1 MVRFHVLLLVLI
13 ASVSF
18 SARLPA
24 QKRITARF
32 DAVGDPLPAQALHRF
47 GTARFCTQSEV
58 VALTLSHDGKLL
70 AAVDRE
76 GRVYLWETDGG
87 KQGFVTRPD
96 SGKRVVISPDG
107 QWLALGEDAPFEVRN
122 LKKDMAPRLPIGNG
136 PRVFA
141 FTPESTAIAMS
152 MMDEAD
158 IVVFDIESGKELR
171 RFAGL
176 EGMVGAIAFSPDGK
190 RIAAAAVPISDDKE
204 NPVTIVNIAVWNA
217 QTSKKLKHWEHK
229 AKLVR
234 KLVFLPDNKTLVG
247 QFSTRLDAWDSTTG
261 AHIDK
266 IAHNVGSAFT
276 LDAAAKTLA
285 TTDGPKVM
293 NFATGDELHDFDK
306 ETVLR
311 HIAMSGDGKLLVASP
326 ARFSASS
333 PRLLMWDLTTGKERN
348 IAEEHRHF
356 VDAVIFS
363 HDGRLIATASNIE
376 GVARVWDAQS
386 AKLLHALNIE
396 SLAARKSGGPRIR
409 STLNDGLAFSPTAA
423 ELFVAGQRW
432 DLKAGQPIPLDADDD
447 FKFEQTN
454 SYRAVMAP
462 DGRLAGSFLTGHAIL
477 FWDPAK
483 GKAVQTIEPDK
494 KARGSWSSLA
504 FSPNGKLAATGKLI
518 PRPKS
523 DEDSPYE
530 ETVYVW
536 DIAAGK
542 LVKKF
547 RARPGHVVRLMFSP
561 DGETLAVIS
570 LPTKLE
576 LWHLPTGRLL
586 REMSLL
592 EDGELPRVFSLPTVA
607 FAPHGHWLAFTHQPG
622 EIALLETHTA
632 KQILALRGHQG
643 YVSSLA
649 FSPDNRRLLTGGRDT
664 TALLWSVLPE
674 SPALPPAWQDPQK
687 LWLDLGGVPDQ
698 AYRIAW
704 ALMAHPDRALDVL
717 KKRLQPDRGASDKE
731 INELIT
737 NLASPKFTQREPA
750 IRRLKEIGT
759 RALPLLEQALKK
771 APDLETTR
779 RIQELLR
786 TVETALTPEAL
797 RDLRGLQILEMI
809 GTPAARELLLEVA
822 QGDPG
827 AAKTKLAQAALAR
840 GKAN

>member
-1 MVRFHVLLLVLI
+1 MHWARILLANVI
-13 ASVSF
+13 IITSTAGTV
-18 SARLPA
+18 PA
-24 QKRITARF
+24 QAPKNFRL

-47 GTARFCTQSEV
+47 GTSRFCTQSEV
-58 VALTLSHDGKLL
+58 VSLSLAHDGKLL

-76 GRVYLWETDGG
+76 GCAYLWETDGG
-87 KQGFVTRPD
+87 KLRFVTGPD

-107 QWLALGEDAPFEVRN
+107 RWLALGEDAPFEVRN
-122 LKKDMAPRLPIGNG
+122 LKKDMPPLLPIGNG

-141 FTPESTAIAMS
+141 FTPDSKAIAMS

-158 IVVFDIESGKELR
+158 IVVIEIESGKELR

-176 EGMVGAIAFSPDGK
+176 EGVVGAIAFSPDGK
-190 RIAAAAVPISDDKE
+190 LLAAAALLTPEDKE
-204 NPVTIVNIAVWNA
+204 TPPSVNIAIWEA
-217 QTSKKLKHWEHK
+217 QKGAKLKQWEHK
-229 AKLVR
+229 AKQVR

-247 QFSTRLDAWDSTTG
+247 QFSTRLDAWNSATG
-261 AHIDK
+261 ARIGK
-266 IAHNVGSAFT
+266 IAHNVGSAFA
-276 LDAAAKTLA
+276 LDAAGKTLA

-293 NFATGDELHDFDK
+293 DFASEKELHDFD
-306 ETVLR
+306 TSGVLR
-311 HIAMSGDGKLLVASP
+311 HIAISGDGKLLVASP
-326 ARFSASS
+326 ARFTASS

-348 IAEEHRHF
+348 VAEEHRHF
-356 VDAVIFS
+356 VDAVTFS
-363 HDGRLIATASNIE
+363 QDGRMIATASNVE
-376 GVARVWDAQS
+376 GVARVWDARS
-386 AKLLHALNIE
+386 AKLVHALNIE

-409 STLNDGLAFSPTAA
+409 STLTDGLAFSPTAA

-432 DLKAGQPIPLDADDD
+432 DLKEGKPIPLAADDD

-462 DGRLAGSFLTGHAIL
+462 DGRLAASFLNGHAIL

-483 GKAVQTIEPDK
+483 GKAIQTIEPDK
-494 KARGSWSSLA
+494 KARGSWTSLA
-504 FSPNGKLAATGKLI
+504 FSPNGKFAATGKLI

-530 ETVYVW
+530 DSVYLW

-607 FAPHGHWLAFTHQPG
+607 FAPHGQWLAFTHQPG

-632 KQILALRGHQG
+632 KEILTLRGHQG

-674 SPALPPAWQDPQK
+674 SPALPAAWKDTEK
-687 LWLDLGGVPDQ
+687 LWLDLGGAPEQ

-704 ALMAHPDRALDVL
+704 ALMAHPDRAVEVL
-717 KKRLQPDRGASDKE
+717 TKRLQPDRGASDKE

-737 NLASPKFTQREPA
+737 NLASPKFAQRDPA

-779 RIQELLR
+779 RIEELLR

-809 GTPAARELLLEVA
+809 GTPAARDLLMEVA
-822 QGDPG
+822 KGDPG
-827 AAKTKLAQAALAR
+827 AAKTRLAQAALTR
-840 GKAN
+840 GKAH